1 MDSLRDVGAM
11 GGAEVVRPEAGGLE
25 VKVSEMA
32 GQAFTAWR
40 TRGLE
45 GSVTLA
51 NGYEFPAATAAA
63 LLPIELMLHGWDLAE
78 GSGRRLVVADPVV
91 AYVRSLAEDVI
102 PGGRGRTFGDEVE
115 PGGEADALERFAAYA
130 GRSPMPAS

>member
-11 GGAEVVRPEAGGLE
+11 AGAEVVRPEVGGLE

-32 GQAFTAWR
+32 DQAFTAWR
-40 TRGLE
+40 TRGIE
-45 GSVTLA
+45 GSVSLA

-78 GSGRRLVVADPVV
+78 GSGRRLVVADPLV
-91 AYVRSLAEDVI
+91 AYVRAMSEDVI
-102 PGGRGRTFGDEVE
+102 PGGRGRSFGDEVE
-115 PGGEADALERFAAYA
+115 PGGAADALERFAAYA
-130 GRSPMPAS
+130 GRSPLATT